1 MSNSTR
7 PSCRPIAQT
16 LETEAL
22 SRRTLLSSAAFA
34 ASAAAIGLMP
44 FRARAQQQKVAQSA
58 AQYQASPKNGQQ
70 CSTCSH
76 FQAPSSCQVVDGS
89 ISPDG
94 WCALYTKKS

>member
-1 MSNSTR
+1 LT
-7 PSCRPIAQT
+7 P
-16 LETEAL
+16 L
-22 SRRTLLSSAAFA
+22 
-34 ASAAAIGLMP
+34 
-44 FRARAQQQKVAQSA
+44 RARAQQKVAQSA

-89 ISPDG
+89 ISPNG

>member
-1 MSNSTR
+1 MKDSNSR
-7 PSCRPIAQT
+7 SCRAKAET
-16 LETEAL
+16 LAPEAL
-22 SRRTLLSSAAFA
+22 SRRTLLSGAAFA
-34 ASAAAIGLMP
+34 AAVGLMP
-44 FRARAQQQKVAQSA
+44 FRARAQQKVAQSA

>member
-7 PSCRPIAQT
+7 HPIAQT
-16 LETEAL
+16 LEAEAL
-22 SRRTLLSSAAFA
+22 SRRTLLSGAAFA
-34 ASAAAIGLMP
+34 ASAAAVGLMP
-44 FRARAQQQKVAQSA
+44 LRAHAQQKVAQSA

-89 ISPDG
+89 ISPNG

>member
-7 PSCRPIAQT
+7 HPIAQT
-16 LETEAL
+16 LEPEAL
-22 SRRTLLSSAAFA
+22 SRRTLLSGAAFA
-34 ASAAAIGLMP
+34 ASAAAVGLMP
-44 FRARAQQQKVAQSA
+44 LRARAQQKVAQSA

-89 ISPDG
+89 ISPNG

>member
-7 PSCRPIAQT
+7 HPITQT
-16 LETEAL
+16 LDPEPL
-22 SRRTLLSSAAFA
+22 SRRTLLSGAAFA
-34 ASAAAIGLMP
+34 ASAAAVGLMP
-44 FRARAQQQKVAQSA
+44 LRARAQQKVAQSA

-89 ISPDG
+89 ISPNG

>member
-7 PSCRPIAQT
+7 HPIAQT
-16 LETEAL
+16 LESEAL
-22 SRRTLLSSAAFA
+22 SRRTLLSGAAFA
-34 ASAAAIGLMP
+34 ASAAAVGLMP
-44 FRARAQQQKVAQSA
+44 LRARAQQKVAQSA

-89 ISPDG
+89 ISPNG